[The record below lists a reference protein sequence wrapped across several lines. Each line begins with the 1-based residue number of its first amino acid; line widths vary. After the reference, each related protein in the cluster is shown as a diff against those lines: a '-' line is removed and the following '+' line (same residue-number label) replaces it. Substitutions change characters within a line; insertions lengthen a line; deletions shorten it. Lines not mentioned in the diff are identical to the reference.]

1 MERISKP
8 QQIKMKKINGNFYQK
23 SIVSIDQFDAHDIEK
38 VFDVADSYKKGLEKG
53 TVFHDLE
60 GKLLTALFYEP
71 SSRTFGSF
79 TAATQRLGG
88 GIIPIQ
94 GVQFSSVV
102 KGETLE
108 DTIRVFAS
116 YSDAIA
122 LRHPEEGASKHAAE
136 VSPVPII
143 NAGDGV
149 GEHPTQA
156 LLDLYTI
163 KERLGRTEHLSIAMV
178 GDLKYGRTVH
188 SLSKLLSLYKNIVM
202 YFVCPKTSQMPQ
214 DIVNLIKKRG
224 VKIEIV
230 SSIQPIIDKIDVL
243 YMTRVQKERM
253 DKKLYES
260 IKDLFILNGRMA
272 GRMKKKSIIMHP
284 LPRIHEMTTDVDSNP
299 RAVYFTHEVKNGMY
313 VRMALLKLVLTK

>member
-1 MERISKP
+1 MR
-8 QQIKMKKINGNFYQK
+8 QVNGNFYHK
-23 SIVSIDQFDAHDIEK
+23 SIISVDQFSKKDI
-38 VFDVADSYKKGLEKG
+38 DVIFKRAASYKKGLEKG

-122 LRHPEEGASKHAAE
+122 LRHPEEGAAKTAAA
-136 VSPVPII
+136 VSPVPVI
-143 NAGDGV
+143 NAGDGT

-156 LLDLYTI
+156 LLDLFTI
-163 KERLGRTEHLSIAMV
+163 REGLGGIEGLVIAMM

-188 SLSKLLSLYKNIVM
+188 SLAKLLSLYKKIRLV
-202 YFVCPKTSQMPQ
+202 FVCPSESPMPAP
-214 DIVNLIKKRG
+214 IVALLHKRG
-224 VKIEIV
+224 VKTSTA
-230 SSIQPIIDKIDVL
+230 SSLADIIRDVDVL
-243 YMTRVQKERM
+243 YLTRVQKERM
-253 DKKLYES
+253 PKDVYEK
-260 IKDLFILNGRMA
+260 IKGRFILTGA
-272 GRMKKKSIIMHP
+272 LAKKMKKSAIIMHP
-284 LPRIHEMTTDVDSNP
+284 LPRVGEITPDVDENP
-299 RAVYFTHEVKNGMY
+299 RAVYFSDQMRNGLY
-313 VRMALLKLVLTK
+313 VRMALLKLVLKK